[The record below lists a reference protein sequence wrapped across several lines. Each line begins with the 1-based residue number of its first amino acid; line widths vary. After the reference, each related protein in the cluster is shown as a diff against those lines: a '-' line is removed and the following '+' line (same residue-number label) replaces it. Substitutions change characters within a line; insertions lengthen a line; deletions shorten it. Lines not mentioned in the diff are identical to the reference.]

1 MTYSAKA
8 NPNATNSELDSK
20 RIITHKELTSAQRDE
35 LIEQFVEI
43 QLDNMD
49 TQSLYELASEYV
61 TQSFDRL
68 TDSEI
73 KERIES
79 LYDEELYDE
88 LVDNVTSLNDNEEP
102 WLQPLFLSHPLQRE
116 QEQVNGANILCVL
129 IVNLFLKFITLV
141 GQDYNALNVKNQS
154 TNYSGV

>member
-1 MTYSAKA
+1 MPSQSARQ
-8 NPNATNSELDSK
+8 NATNSELDAK
-20 RIITHKELTSAQRDE
+20 KIVTHSGLTSAQKDE

-61 TQSFDRL
+61 TNSFDRL

-79 LYDEELYDE
+79 LYDEELYEE
-88 LVDNVTSLNDNEEP
+88 LVDNITNTDPIVYNT
-102 WLQPLFLSHPLQRE
+102 
-116 QEQVNGANILCVL
+116 NG
-129 IVNLFLKFITLV
+129 
-141 GQDYNALNVKNQS
+141 GQS
-154 TNYSGV
+154 

>member
-1 MTYSAKA
+1 MK
-8 NPNATNSELDSK
+8 NLTN
-20 RIITHKELTSAQRDE
+20 AQRDE

-79 LYDEELYDE
+79 LFDTELYEELVY
-88 LVDNVTSLNDNEEP
+88 NVTCEDSNCM
-102 WLQPLFLSHPLQRE
+102 QT
-116 QEQVNGANILCVL
+116 
-129 IVNLFLKFITLV
+129 FIP
-141 GQDYNALNVKNQS
+141 GFHD
-154 TNYSGV
+154 

>member
-1 MTYSAKA
+1 MTYSANA

-61 TQSFDRL
+61 TNSFDRL

-79 LYDEELYDE
+79 LFDEELYDE
-88 LVDNVTSLNDNEEP
+88 LVDNVTNET
-102 WLQPLFLSHPLQRE
+102 FID
-116 QEQVNGANILCVL
+116 VNNNG
-129 IVNLFLKFITLV
+129 
-141 GQDYNALNVKNQS
+141 GQF
-154 TNYSGV
+154 